1 MRAATALERN
11 GIPTASIIITGF
23 LPQGKL
29 IAKSQGIDDLVMCGY
44 PDTMMTDSY
53 EQLVKKVTTVVA
65 DQAAE
70 GLTKQSLSNR
80 KPKPIREPGK
90 RDIIFEGSLMDV
102 NEYFYNRLW
111 TDGLPVIPPTIEAV
125 EEFLRFTDR
134 DPEEVISILPHE
146 NREATIWNVAVNG
159 VMAGCRPEYMPVLV
173 AIIEAISEKGDP
185 TDPINRGGFRPQ
197 DIGTTPGWE
206 PLVIVSGPIARQLDF
221 NSGQGIL
228 RFGKQSN
235 TSIGRFLK
243 LFIRNVCGYRIAP
256 GTGDKG
262 SIGQSM
268 NVAIAENEEFVEEIG
283 WTPYQVEKGFDKE
296 DSIVTVMSSAYV
308 SAPCYT
314 SGNTALAHLDTL
326 VDQIGRKSFGL
337 FCTWG
342 PHTGR
347 FEPLLL
353 IAPPVAKRL
362 AEEGWT
368 KDDVKKYFFEHTKT
382 TADVMEKHWKDFNG
396 VNFDMCA
403 KVREGRLPSVY
414 CECEDPKR
422 EIPVF
427 LGENT
432 LQIIVGGDPARAQ
445 SKGFTQSG
453 YIGPPISKKI
463 ELPQNWAELIQ

>member
-1 MRAATALERN
+1 MLRAATALERN
-11 GIPTASIIITGF
+11 GIPTASIILTGF

-44 PDTMMTDSY
+44 PGTMMTDSY
-53 EQLVKKVTTVVA
+53 EELKEKVSTVIA

-70 GLTKQSLSNR
+70 GLTKKSLSNR
-80 KPKPIREPGK
+80 KPKPIKEPGK
-90 RDIIFEGSLMDV
+90 RDIIFEGSVREV
-102 NEYFYNRLW
+102 NEYFYERLW

-125 EEFLRFTDR
+125 EEFLQFTDR
-134 DPEEVISILPHE
+134 DSEEVISILPHE
-146 NREATIWNVAVNG
+146 NREATIWNIAVNG
-159 VMAGCRPEYMPVLV
+159 VMAGCRPEYMPVLI
-173 AIIEAISEKGDP
+173 AAIEAISEKGDP
-185 TDPINRGGFRPQ
+185 KNPFKGGFRPQ

-206 PLVIVSGPIARQLDF
+206 PLVIVSGPIAKQLDF

-228 RFGKQSN
+228 RFGRQAN

-243 LFIRNVCGYRIAP
+243 MFIRNICGYRTAP

-283 WTPYQVEKGFDKE
+283 WAPYQVERGYEKE
-296 DSIVTVMSSAYV
+296 DSVVTVMSSAYI

-347 FEPLLL
+347 FEPLLM
-353 IAPPVAKRL
+353 IAPPVAKKL

-368 KDDVKKYFFEHTKT
+368 KDDVKNYFFEHTRT
-382 TADVMEKHWKDFNG
+382 TADVMEKHWQDFNG

-403 KVREGRLPSVY
+403 KVREGRLPSIY
-414 CECEDPKR
+414 CESEEPKR

-427 LGENT
+427 LGNNT
-432 LQIIVGGDPARAQ
+432 LQIIVAGDPARAQ

-453 YIGPPISKKI
+453 YIGAPVSKKI
-463 ELPQNWAELIQ
+463 RLPGNWTELTR

>member
-1 MRAATALERN
+1 
-11 GIPTASIIITGF
+11 
-23 LPQGKL
+23 
-29 IAKSQGIDDLVMCGY
+29 
-44 PDTMMTDSY
+44 MMTDSY
-53 EQLVKKVTTVVA
+53 EQMFEKVTTVIA
-65 DQAAE
+65 DQLVE
-70 GLTKQSLSNR
+70 GLTKKVLSNR
-80 KPKPIREPGK
+80 KPKPIREPNK
-90 RDIIFEGSLMDV
+90 RDLVFAGTLEEV
-102 NEYFYNRLW
+102 NEYFYDRLW

-125 EEFLRFTDR
+125 EQFMKFTDR
-134 DPEEVISILPHE
+134 DEDEVIEILPHE
-146 NREATIWNVAVNG
+146 KREATIWNIAVNG
-159 VMAGCRPEYMPVLV
+159 VMAGCRPEYMPVLI
-173 AIIEAISEKGDP
+173 AIVEAISEKGNP
-185 TDPINRGGFRPQ
+185 ANPLQGGFRSQ

-206 PLVIVSGPIARQLDF
+206 PLVIVSGPIARRLDF
-221 NSGQGIL
+221 NTGQGIL
-228 RFGKQSN
+228 RFGKKAN

-283 WTPYQVEKGFDKE
+283 WTPYQVERGFEKE

-314 SGNTALAHLDTL
+314 AGDTARAHLDTL

-347 FEPLLL
+347 FEPLLM
-353 IAPPVAKRL
+353 IAPPVAKKL
-362 AEEGWT
+362 AEEGWS
-368 KDDVKKYFFEHTKT
+368 KDDVKKYFYEHTKT
-382 TADVMEKHWKDFNG
+382 TADVMEKHWQDFNG
-396 VNFDMCA
+396 VHFDMCA
-403 KVREGRLPSVY
+403 KVKEGRLPAVY
-414 CECEDPKR
+414 CECEDLDR

-427 LGENT
+427 LSDNT

-453 YIGPPISKKI
+453 YIGLPISKKVQ
-463 ELPQNWAELIQ
+463 LPDNWAELTK

>member
-1 MRAATALERN
+1 MRAATAIERN
-11 GIPTASIIITGF
+11 GVPTASIIITGF

-29 IAKSQGIDDLVMCGY
+29 IAKSQGIDDLVMCEY

-65 DQAAE
+65 DQAVE
-70 GLTKQSLSNR
+70 GLTKTASSKR
-80 KPKPIREPGK
+80 KSKPLREPEK
-90 RDIIFEGSLMDV
+90 RDIVFEGTLAEI
-102 NEYFYNRLW
+102 NEYFYDRLW

-125 EEFLRFTDR
+125 EEFLKFTDR
-134 DPEEVISILPHE
+134 KAEEVISVLPHE
-146 NREATIWNVAVNG
+146 NREATVWNVAVNG
-159 VMAGCRPEYMPVLV
+159 VMAGCRPEYMPVLIAAV
-173 AIIEAISEKGDP
+173 EAISEKGDP
-185 TDPINRGGFRPQ
+185 KNPLRGGFRPQ

-206 PLVIVSGPIARQLDF
+206 PLVIVSGPIAKQLGF
-221 NSGQGIL
+221 NCGQGIL
-228 RFGKQSN
+228 RFGRQSN

-243 LFIRNVCGYRIAP
+243 LFVRNVCGYRIAP

-268 NVAIAENEEFVEEIG
+268 NVAIAENEDFVEEIG
-283 WTPYQVEKGFDKE
+283 WMPYQMERGYEKE

-314 SGNTALAHLDTL
+314 SGDTALDHLDTL

-337 FCTWG
+337 YSTWG

-347 FEPLLL
+347 LEPLLML
-353 IAPPVAKRL
+353 APPVARRL
-362 AEEGWT
+362 AEEGWS
-368 KDDVKKYFFEHTKT
+368 KADIKKYFYEHTKT
-382 TADVMEKHWKDFNG
+382 TAEVMEKHWHDFNG
-396 VNFDMCA
+396 INFDMCA
-403 KVREGRLPSVY
+403 KVKAGILPSVY

-427 LGENT
+427 LGDNT

-445 SKGFTQSG
+445 SKGFMQSG
-453 YIGPPISKKI
+453 YIGIPVSKKV
-463 ELPQNWAELIQ
+463 ELPENWAELI

>member
-65 DQAAE
+65 NQAAE
-70 GLTKQSLSNR
+70 GLTKKSLSNR
-80 KPKPIREPGK
+80 RSKPIREPGK

-159 VMAGCRPEYMPVLV
+159 VMAGCRPEYMPVLI

-185 TDPINRGGFRPQ
+185 TDPIKKGGFRPQ

-221 NSGQGIL
+221 NNGQGIL

-262 SIGQSM
+262 SVGQSM

-283 WTPYQVEKGFDKE
+283 WIPYHVERGFEKE

-314 SGNTALAHLDTL
+314 AGNTALAHLDTL
-326 VDQIGRKSFGL
+326 V

-368 KDDVKKYFFEHTKT
+368 KNDVKKYFFEHTKT
-382 TADVMEKHWKDFNG
+382 TADVMEKHWRDFNG

-403 KVREGRLPSVY
+403 KVKEGRLPPVY

-463 ELPQNWAELIQ
+463 ELPQNWAELIR

>member
-11 GIPTASIIITGF
+11 GIPSASIIITGF
-23 LPQGKL
+23 LPQGNL
-29 IAKSQGIDDLVMCGY
+29 IAKSQGINDLVMCGY
-44 PDTMMTDSY
+44 PDTMMTDSD
-53 EQLVKKVTTVVA
+53 EQLFEKVTTVVA
-65 DQAAE
+65 DQVAK
-70 GLTKQSLSNR
+70 GLTNQSLPNR
-80 KPKPIREPGK
+80 KQKEIREPEQK
-90 RDIIFEGSLMDV
+90 DIIFEGSMIEV
-102 NEYFYNRLW
+102 NDYFYNRLW
-111 TDGLPVIPPTIEAV
+111 TDGLPVMPPTIEAV

-134 DPEEVISILPHE
+134 DSSEVIAVLPHE
-146 NREATIWNVAVNG
+146 NREATIWNIAVNG
-159 VMAGCRPEYMPVLV
+159 VMAGCRPEYMPVLI
-173 AIIEAISEKGDP
+173 AIIEAISEDGDP
-185 TDPINRGGFRPQ
+185 GNPSDGGFRPQ

-206 PLVIVSGPIARQLDF
+206 PLVIVNGPIARQLDF

-256 GTGDKG
+256 GNGDKG

-268 NVAIAENEEFVEEIG
+268 NVAIAENEEFVDEIG
-283 WTPYQVEKGFDKE
+283 WTPYQVERGFDKE

-314 SGNTALAHLDTL
+314 SGDTALAHLDTL
-326 VDQIGRKSFGL
+326 VDQVGRKSFGL
-337 FCTWG
+337 FATWG

-347 FEPLLL
+347 FEPMLL

-368 KDDVKKYFFEHTKT
+368 KADVKKYFFEQTKT
-382 TADVMEKHWKDFNG
+382 TADVMEKHWQDFNG
-396 VNFDMCA
+396 ANFDMCA

-427 LGENT
+427 LSDNT

-463 ELPQNWAELIQ
+463 ELPKNWTELTQ